1 MVNPS
6 GTTAVL
12 LRVIFLTI
20 SMVSYLFAR
29 YTASYG
35 GSAPSMSFT
44 ELSVWDPLAWRASWV
59 LPVDLTSTGVGDVI
73 GKNGKTRKVCT
84 IGVPSSWAFTCKKKP
99 RNRKPSATMARKGP
113 ISCFSS
119 SWGSLKWIHQSMQVY
134 RIATISIMLPVFI
147 RHSPAL
153 LHRNWLAVIWVGSLD
168 FPLGSCVGFPP
179 FFGFHCSPLPYHPSL
194 NGTMLWMQRYT
205 GWKLDNSEDSYRG
218 QVTN

>member
-119 SWGSLKWIHQSMQVY
+119 SSSVHQAFSSLVAPQLACSHLSWVIRFPTGILC
-134 RIATISIMLPVFI
+134 RISTLFWFSLQPT
-147 RHSPAL
+147 SP
-153 LHRNWLAVIWVGSLD
+153 
-168 FPLGSCVGFPP
+168 PP
-179 FFGFHCSPLPYHPSL
+179 FSKRDHAVNAEVYWLE
-194 NGTMLWMQRYT
+194 T
-205 GWKLDNSEDSYRG
+205 G
-218 QVTN
+218 